1 MLGLTSYLTTDIASV
16 PLLWIV
22 PLGIYLLTFILVFSR
37 KTILP
42 LAWLDRLLPL
52 AAIAL
57 VFVMLAG
64 ADNLVVVQ
72 ILIHLAFFFLAAMVC
87 HTRLANDRP
96 ASRRLTEFYFCLS
109 LGGVVG
115 GLFNALLAPV
125 LFRSVVEYPLMVVLA
140 CTCVSGNEPIA
151 LKSPRFWRGLGVA
164 VAAGFLTAALAIVV
178 PGFVLQPQLRVVAVF
193 GLPLVLCYLFGKKFG
208 SFAVVLGAV
217 LLGSGYYTIVSGRT
231 LHRERNF
238 FGALRVARDSEHRMH
253 RLYHGTTI
261 HGIQFRAP
269 DRQCEPLAYYHREG
283 PCGQALDAFN
293 TRPGGATNIAVIGL
307 GAGSMAAYSR
317 PGQTWTFYEINP
329 LVIRLAQDTNC
340 FTYLQRCAAAPVNF
354 QLGDARLRLRE
365 APAGKL
371 DVLVC
376 DAFGSDA
383 PPLHL
388 ITREAMELYLSKLS
402 PNGVVLFH
410 LSSQYLDFQ
419 PVIGNLAA
427 HFQLLALGN
436 VDGEFTEEMLREGK
450 LASFWVALAR
460 RPEDLGSLAGDSRWR
475 AVPSAPG
482 MRLWT
487 DDYSNIVGIFEWE

>member
-16 PLLWIV
+16 PLLWVV

-37 KTILP
+37 KQILP
-42 LAWLDRLLPL
+42 LPLLDRLLPL
-52 AAIAL
+52 AAVAL
-57 VFVMLAG
+57 AFVMLAV
-64 ADNLVVVQ
+64 AENVVLMQ
-72 ILIHLAFFFLAAMVC
+72 ILIHLVFFFLAAMVC

-96 ASRRLTEFYFCLS
+96 ATRRLTEFYFCLS
-109 LGGVVG
+109 LGGVLG

-140 CTCVSGNEPIA
+140 CACAAGGELLPV
-151 LKSPRFWRGLGVA
+151 KSRRFGRGLA
-164 VAAGFLTAALAIVV
+164 VAAALGLLTAGLAVAVPNFVSPPQVRIV
-178 PGFVLQPQLRVVAVF
+178 LVF
-193 GLPLVLCYLFGKKFG
+193 GLPLILCYVLGKKFTH
-208 SFAVVLGAV
+208 FALALGAV
-217 LLGSGYYTIVSGRT
+217 LLASRFYTVVSGRT

-238 FGALRVARDSEHRMH
+238 FGALRVATDGEHLTH

-261 HGIQFRAP
+261 HGIQFLDANR
-269 DRQCEPLAYYHREG
+269 RCEPLAYYHREG
-283 PCGQALDAFN
+283 PCGQAMDAFN
-293 TRPGGATNIAVIGL
+293 ARPGGARNIAVIGL
-307 GAGSMAAYSR
+307 GAGSMVAYSR
-317 PGQTWTFYEINP
+317 PGQSWTFYEINP
-329 LVIRLAQDTNC
+329 LVIRLAQNASY
-340 FTYLQRCAAAPVNF
+340 FTYLQGCTNAPVNF

-365 APAGKL
+365 AAAGQL

-388 ITREAMELYLSKLS
+388 ITREAMELYLAKLS
-402 PNGVVLFH
+402 PNGVLLFH

-427 HFQLLALGN
+427 HFQLRALGN
-436 VDGEFTEEMLREGK
+436 VDAEFTEQMLREGK

-460 RPEDLGSLAGDSRWR
+460 RPEDLGALAGDPRWR
-475 AVPSAPG
+475 PIPPDPA

-487 DDYSNIVGIFEWE
+487 DDYSNILGIFDWR